1 LFDPRLQVSEDSE
14 TTGIASY
21 FEDIG
26 VEDQAKLA

>member
-21 FEDIG
+21 FEDFG
-26 VEDQAKLA
+26 VEDRAKMA